1 MTSINLFAP
10 LPLRI
15 VIFTGENVGEW
26 ETERTRKSS
35 LRLRIRIFTRGNV
48 GELETTNLL
57 KSLRGHV
64 QPRGLMSAS
73 WVPLG
78 GLLGASWGAPV
89 GHLGSQNAYFY
100 TDFISHFAS
109 GRFWGCKA
117 ASTSHS
123 CFLSASWKPPGS
135 PLEASWKPLGVL
147 LGAIWGLKMCI
158 FTKVL

>member
-1 MTSINLFAP
+1 MVGSIGLRPPRKSSKFVIFNTFYSVPRLTSIMFFAP

-15 VIFTGENVGEW
+15 VIFTRENVGEW

-78 GLLGASWGAPV
+78 GLLGASWGAPG
-89 GHLGSQNAYFY
+89 GHLGPQNVHFY
-100 TDFISHFAS
+100 AIL
-109 GRFWGCKA
+109 
-117 ASTSHS
+117 HS
-123 CFLSASWKPPGS
+123 FS
-135 PLEASWKPLGVL
+135 L
-147 LGAIWGLKMCI
+147 LGASGDARLQTLGIHAC
-158 FTKVL
+158 